1 MRRPSPALDRFRLL
15 AAVLVAAIHTSPL
28 TTYTALGDF
37 YLTRVL
43 GRVAVPFFLMVSGYF
58 LDQKGWRT
66 VRAFWKKTALLYGVC
81 VLLYLP
87 LNLYAGQLD
96 GDFFRRLVTDGTF
109 YHLWYFPG
117 LLLGIPIAWRLR
129 RLGLRLALPLA
140 GLLYLV
146 GLGGD
151 SYYGLAAQIPAL
163 ETVYSAI
170 FQVFSYTRNGLF
182 YVPLFLLLGTAGRR
196 FSRRATLAGF
206 LLSLAA
212 MSGEALWLHSLGVQR
227 HDSMYLFLPLA
238 MLFLFS
244 ALLGADRG
252 EDRWCRR
259 LSALVYVLHPWCIV
273 LVRFGAELLGAEEL
287 LVANSLGHFCAVLAL
302 SFALSAAVLAL
313 APRRLPP
320 TARAW
325 REVDLEA
332 LAHNAG
338 ALQRALAPGQK
349 LMAVVKAD
357 AYGHGAVRVC
367 RRFWRSG
374 VRAFAVACLAE
385 GIALRRSG
393 VRGTILILGYT
404 RPEDA
409 PLLARWRLT
418 QTVADA
424 DHGRALDA
432 QGVRL
437 RVHLAL
443 DTGMHRLGIPA
454 GDRAAIAAMYRLP
467 YLWITGT
474 FSHLCVA
481 DSLTAADTAYTQRQL
496 AAFYETVAW
505 MRAAGYDPGAIH
517 VQASYGIWN
526 LPPQPCAYARAGI
539 ALYGVRSGEAPVQ
552 RALDLRPVLSLRARV
567 ASVRRLEPGE
577 AAGYD
582 LAFHAHRETRLAVVT
597 IGYGDGLPRE
607 LPQRGGEVLLR
618 GRRCPMVGNLCMDQ
632 LLVDVTELDTVAPGD
647 VVTLIGRDGGQEIRA
662 EAVAKRCGTI
672 TNELLSR
679 LGRRLELG

>member
-1 MRRPSPALDRFRLL
+1 MRRPAPALDRFRLL

-43 GRVAVPFFLMVSGYF
+43 GQVAVPFFLMVSGYF

-66 VRAFWKKTALLYGVC
+66 VRAFWKKTAVLYGVC

-117 LLLGIPIAWRLR
+117 LLLGVPIAWRLR

-151 SYYGLAAQIPAL
+151 SYYGLIAQVPAL
-163 ETVYSAI
+163 EAAYSAI

-259 LSALVYVLHPWCIV
+259 LSTLVYVLHPWCIV
-273 LVRFGAELLGAEEL
+273 LVRFGAELLGAERL

-338 ALQRALAPGQK
+338 VLQKALSPGQK

-367 RRFWRSG
+367 RRLWRSG
-374 VRAFAVACLAE
+374 VRSFAVACLAE

-393 VRGTILILGYT
+393 IRGTILILGYT

-467 YLWITGT
+467 QLRITGT
-474 FSHLCVA
+474 FSHL
-481 DSLTAADTAYTQRQL
+481 
-496 AAFYETVAW
+496 
-505 MRAAGYDPGAIH
+505 
-517 VQASYGIWN
+517 
-526 LPPQPCAYARAGI
+526 
-539 ALYGVRSGEAPVQ
+539 
-552 RALDLRPVLSLRARV
+552 
-567 ASVRRLEPGE
+567 
-577 AAGYD
+577 
-582 LAFHAHRETRLAVVT
+582 
-597 IGYGDGLPRE
+597 
-607 LPQRGGEVLLR
+607 
-618 GRRCPMVGNLCMDQ
+618 
-632 LLVDVTELDTVAPGD
+632 
-647 VVTLIGRDGGQEIRA
+647 
-662 EAVAKRCGTI
+662 
-672 TNELLSR
+672 
-679 LGRRLELG
+679 